1 MQDVVD
7 IAPDRK
13 TAQARFRCMMQ
24 AGNHYERN
32 PNPTSVS
39 QQWWEGAL
47 YENSYIKRDGIWKIR
62 ILNYRPVW
70 ICTFEN
76 GWAYTPPEFVPLQ
89 KTTYPDDPY
98 GPDELTDYTP
108 LRWPEHEVLPFHC
121 SHPVTGE
128 PIITPPP
135 GLAPRKD

>member
-1 MQDVVD
+1 
-7 IAPDRK
+7 
-13 TAQARFRCMMQ
+13 MMQ

-32 PNPTSVS
+32 PNPTSIS

-47 YENSYIKRDGIWKIR
+47 YENAYIKRNSIWKIKL
-62 ILNYRPVW
+62 LNYRPVW

-76 GWAYTPPEFVPLQ
+76 GWAYAPPAFVPLQ
-89 KTTYPDDPY
+89 TTTYPENPQ

-121 SHPVTGE
+121 PHPVTGKA
-128 PIITPPP
+128 IVTPPP
-135 GLAPRKD
+135 GLAPRKE

>member
-1 MQDVVD
+1 MSDEGFRNRFTDGKNGSFFGFIFDLPQMQDVVD

-62 ILNYRPVW
+62 ILN
-70 ICTFEN
+70 
-76 GWAYTPPEFVPLQ
+76 
-89 KTTYPDDPY
+89 PDY
-98 GPDELTDYTP
+98 
-108 LRWPEHEVLPFHC
+108 
-121 SHPVTGE
+121 S
-128 PIITPPP
+128 
-135 GLAPRKD
+135 